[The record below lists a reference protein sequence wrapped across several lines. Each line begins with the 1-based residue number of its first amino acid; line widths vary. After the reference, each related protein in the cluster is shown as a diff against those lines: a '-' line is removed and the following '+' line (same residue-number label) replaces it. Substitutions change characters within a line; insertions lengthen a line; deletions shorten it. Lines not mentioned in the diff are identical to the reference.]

1 MASFLNK
8 TSGGKLISGGSLA
21 PRSNRG
27 NQSDSVIAYWFASGI
42 AILDGFLDLF
52 NRSNSASAIGN
63 GASPDGAVWT
73 ATSGTWGIS
82 SNKAYTTTAAASY
95 PVATFDAV
103 SVKATVKATLPTTGG
118 AGSGV
123 SFWVTDSSNWWGAIA
138 DKTAYS
144 AAPYTCPTNG
154 NDNAAVP
161 NNSTGNCTYNTTG
174 GGPYPAVGG
183 GPYGATGG
191 GPYGYCTCPGGGTV
205 FGCDCFVYY
214 GNTYWT
220 KISGGNYSVAN
231 APYNYYTV
239 NAPYNYYTA
248 NAPYNYTPT
257 TYAGTPTAYQKH
269 ELKVI
274 KNTAGT
280 ISTVQTTTVA
290 DSTTSQ
296 YMTYVQAAATAD
308 GVVVSGAV
316 SSTPNTVVSG
326 TSIAASTP
334 VPATRH
340 GMLYAPA
347 VAADAS
353 GIDSFSYNA
362 A

>member
-1 MASFLNK
+1 MSGFLNK
-8 TSGGKLISGGSLA
+8 TSGGKLISGGSLS

-42 AILDGFLDLF
+42 AILDAFIDLF
-52 NRSNSASAIGN
+52 NRSNSGSAIGN

-103 SVKATVKATLPTTGG
+103 SAKATVKATLPTTGG

-123 SFWVTDSSNWWGAIA
+123 SFWVTDSSNWWGVTA

-154 NDNAAVP
+154 TNTAVP

-174 GGPYPAVGG
+174 GGPY
-183 GPYGATGG
+183 GAQGG
-191 GPYGYCTCPGGGTV
+191 GPYGYCTCYGTQV

-214 GNTYWT
+214 DSTYWT
-220 KISGGNYSVAN
+220 KVGPADYAVAN

-239 NAPYNYYTA
+239 

-269 ELKVI
+269 ELRVI
-274 KNTAGT
+274 KKTAGT
-280 ISTVQTTTVA
+280 ISEVQKTTVA
-290 DSTTSQ
+290 DSSTSQ
-296 YMTYVQAAATAD
+296 YMVYVQAQATENS
-308 GVVVSGAV
+308 VVVSGAV

>member
-1 MASFLNK
+1 MAGFLNK
-8 TSGGKLISGGSLA
+8 TLGGKAISGGSLS
-21 PRSNRG
+21 PRTRRG
-27 NQSDSVIAYWFASGI
+27 NNSDNIIAYWFASGI
-42 AILDGFLDLF
+42 SILDAFIDLF
-52 NRSNSASAIGN
+52 NRSNSSSDIGN

-82 SNKAYTTTAAASY
+82 SNKAYTTTAASSY
-95 PVATFDAV
+95 PVATFDAA

-144 AAPYTCPTNG
+144 AAPYSCPSGGT
-154 NDNAAVP
+154 A
-161 NNSTGNCTYNTTG
+161 NNSTGNCTYNTTS
-174 GGPYPAVGG
+174 G

-191 GPYGYCTCPGGGTV
+191 GPYGYCTCGSGQV

-214 GNTYWT
+214 DNTYWT
-220 KISGGNYSVAN
+220 KIGSGNYGVAN

-239 NAPYNYYTA
+239 NAPYT
-248 NAPYNYTPT
+248 YTPT
-257 TYAGTPTAYQKH
+257 TYGGTPTAYQKH

-274 KNTAGT
+274 KNAAGT

-290 DSTTSQ
+290 DSSTSQ

-326 TSIAASTP
+326 APIALSTP
-334 VPATRH
+334 VPATKH
-340 GMLYAPA
+340 GMIYAPA
-347 VAADAS
+347 VAADGS

-362 A
+362 V